1 VVITSAFQADEKG
14 PIPLSRSKL
23 EIYRNRN
30 FMTAKNPSKKTNP
43 TVPLAR
49 HHTFEKKNEPSDQ
62 IPDLNQP
69 EQTIETEKQP
79 VINADHDL
87 KLEAARLK
95 VELNSQKAELA
106 NWQNQATRY
115 AAEIQNQAKQ
125 FEFDLATAKKSAKK
139 SIITLVLS
147 FLNTLNLAFAYT
159 PQTDDA
165 TVQKFVN
172 TLKFSFD
179 QMISD
184 FKVSGVEIV
193 IPQIGE
199 DFNGETMSLLNS
211 DAVTDDS
218 HPQVKQ
224 IISLGLKIDGQLV
237 QPAAVMV

>member
-1 VVITSAFQADEKG
+1 
-14 PIPLSRSKL
+14 
-23 EIYRNRN
+23 
-30 FMTAKNPSKKTNP
+30 MTVKNTSKKTNP

-49 HHTFEKKNEPSDQ
+49 HHTFEKKLETDET
-62 IPDLNQP
+62 NQGSN
-69 EQTIETEKQP
+69 QTVVDNNQQP
-79 VINADHDL
+79 QKSISKNDDHDL
-87 KLEAARLK
+87 KLEVARLK
-95 VELNSQKAELA
+95 VELNSQKAELE

-125 FEFDLATAKKSAKK
+125 FELDLATAKKSAKK

-159 PQTDDA
+159 PQTDDG

-199 DFNGETMSLLNS
+199 NFNGETMTLLNS